1 MQYQLFLSN
10 TLSKTKE
17 LFTAKQKD
25 SVSLYVCGI
34 TPYDYS
40 HIGHG
45 RTYIN
50 FDLLVRL
57 LKFLNFNVTY
67 VRNITDI
74 DDKLLNK
81 ATEQNKNYLDIANF
95 FYQDFQNQMQK
106 LNCLTPTIEPRATES
121 IEKIIAI
128 IDALIQKGHAYQTG
142 HDVYF
147 NIATD
152 ADYGKLSKKKQED
165 LLSGARV
172 ELNDLKKNPG
182 DFALWKGNDKN
193 EFWQS
198 PWGYGRPGW
207 HIECSAMIAQ
217 HLDLPIDIHAGGIDL
232 IFPHHE
238 NEIAQSESAT
248 NKALA
253 NYWLHNEFININKEK
268 MSKSLNN
275 SIKLNEIT
283 QQENPAAFRLYIL
296 QHHYK
301 TPIEFSYDGIT
312 SAEVALN
319 RLYQLIKQ
327 ADQSQKTPATKP
339 KNPIFDALIT
349 ALCDDLNTP
358 KALGIIFENYKLI
371 QQDPELTS
379 HVALIIT
386 DILGLS
392 FKEIEKKEVLNITPE
407 IEILIH
413 EREQA
418 RHEKNWK
425 KADELRDTLQALG
438 YTIQDK
444 KL

>member
-17 LFTAKQKD
+17 LFTAKQKNN
-25 SVSLYVCGI
+25 VSLYVCGI

-57 LKFLNFNVTY
+57 LTFLNFKVTY

-121 IEKIIAI
+121 IEKIIEI
-128 IDALIQKGHAYQTG
+128 IDALIKKGHAYQTG

-152 ADYGKLSKKKQED
+152 ADYGKLSKKKQKD

-182 DFALWKGNDKN
+182 DFALWKGNDTN

-238 NEIAQSESAT
+238 NEIAQSESAI
-248 NKALA
+248 NNGLA

-283 QQENPAAFRLYIL
+283 EQENPAAFRLYIL

-301 TPIEFSYDGIT
+301 HQSNFHTKG
-312 SAEVALN
+312 LN
-319 RLYQLIKQ
+319 QQKLHLI
-327 ADQSQKTPATKP
+327 DSI
-339 KNPIFDALIT
+339 N
-349 ALCDDLNTP
+349 
-358 KALGIIFENYKLI
+358 
-371 QQDPELTS
+371 
-379 HVALIIT
+379 
-386 DILGLS
+386 
-392 FKEIEKKEVLNITPE
+392 
-407 IEILIH
+407 
-413 EREQA
+413 
-418 RHEKNWK
+418 
-425 KADELRDTLQALG
+425 
-438 YTIQDK
+438 
-444 KL
+444 